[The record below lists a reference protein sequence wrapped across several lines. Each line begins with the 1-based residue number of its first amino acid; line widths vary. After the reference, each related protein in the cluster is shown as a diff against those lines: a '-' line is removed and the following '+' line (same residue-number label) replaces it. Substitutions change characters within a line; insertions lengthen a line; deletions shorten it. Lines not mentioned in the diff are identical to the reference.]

1 MKIIL
6 QTNNLNKS
14 YGRITAVSNLSF
26 TIHEGNVFGILGPN
40 GSGKTTTLS
49 IITDVIRPDEGE
61 FFWFEEKPSPV
72 LRKKIGSL
80 IEIPNF
86 YPYLTLKRN
95 LMVVARIKDVEDS
108 DIPRILDI
116 TGLSMR
122 INSRYDT
129 LSLGMKQRLAIAS
142 VLLGNPEV
150 LVLDEPANGLDP
162 EGIAEVRQII
172 IKEAEKNKT
181 IILASHILDEVEK
194 VCSHVGVL
202 KNGEMIAQGKVNELL
217 LSKNPLVVSAEN
229 IDLLEEEIIR
239 SGLSESVSR
248 ENNDLLV
255 ILKKGYNT
263 SDLNAYAFNKGL
275 VLTKIEQRKKSLES
289 HFLEL
294 VK

>member
-1 MKIIL
+1 LKIIL
-6 QTNNLNKS
+6 QTNNLTKR

-49 IITDVIRPDEGE
+49 IITDVIRPDEGQ

-86 YPYLTLKRN
+86 YPYLTLRRN
-95 LMVVARIKDVEDS
+95 LMVVARIKDVEYS
-108 DIPRILDI
+108 DIPRVLDI

-122 INSRYDT
+122 TNSRYDT

-172 IKEAEKNKT
+172 IDEAKKNKT

-202 KNGEMIAQGKVNELL
+202 KNGEMIARGKVNELL

-255 ILKKGYNT
+255 ILKEGCST
-263 SDLNAYAFNKGL
+263 SDLNAYVFSKGF
-275 VLTKIEQRKKSLES
+275 VLSKIEQRKKSLES

>member
-1 MKIIL
+1 LKIIL
-6 QTNNLNKS
+6 QTNNLTKR

-49 IITDVIRPDEGE
+49 IITDVLRPDEGQ

-86 YPYLTLKRN
+86 YPYLTLRRN
-95 LMVVARIKDVEDS
+95 LMVVARIKDVEYS
-108 DIPRILDI
+108 DIPRVLDI

-122 INSRYDT
+122 TNSRYDT

-172 IKEAEKNKT
+172 IDEAKKNKT

-202 KNGEMIAQGKVNELL
+202 KNGEMIARGKVNELL

-255 ILKKGYNT
+255 ILKEGCST
-263 SDLNAYAFNKGL
+263 SDLNAYVFSKGF
-275 VLTKIEQRKKSLES
+275 VLSKIEQRKKSLES

>member
-6 QTNNLNKS
+6 QTNNLNKR

-26 TIHEGNVFGILGPN
+26 IIHEGNVFGILGPN

-49 IITDVIRPDEGE
+49 IITDVIRPDEGD

-95 LMVVARIKDVEDS
+95 LMVIARIKDVEYS
-108 DIPRILDI
+108 DIPRVLDI

-172 IKEAEKNKT
+172 INEAEKNKT

-202 KNGEMIAQGKVNELL
+202 KSGEMIARGKVSELL

-248 ENNDLLV
+248 ENNNLLV
-255 ILKKGYNT
+255 ILKEGCST

>member
-6 QTNNLNKS
+6 QTNNLTKR

-49 IITDVIRPDEGE
+49 IITDVIRPDEGD

-72 LRKKIGSL
+72 LRIKIGSL

-95 LMVVARIKDVEDS
+95 LMVVARIKDVEYS
-108 DIPRILDI
+108 DIPRVLDI

-122 INSRYDT
+122 TNSRYDT

-172 IKEAEKNKT
+172 INEAEKNKT

-255 ILKKGYNT
+255 ILKEGCST
-263 SDLNAYAFNKGL
+263 SDLNAYAFTKGL

>member
-1 MKIIL
+1 LKIVL
-6 QTNNLNKS
+6 QTNNLTKR

-61 FFWFEEKPSPV
+61 FSWFEEKPSPV

-86 YPYLTLKRN
+86 YPYLTLRRN
-95 LMVVARIKDVEDS
+95 LMVVAGIKDVEYS
-108 DIPRILDI
+108 DIPRVLDI
-116 TGLSMR
+116 SGLSMR
-122 INSRYDT
+122 ANSRYDT

-172 IKEAEKNKT
+172 IDEAKKNKT

-202 KNGEMIAQGKVNELL
+202 KNGEMIAQGKVSELL

-255 ILKKGYNT
+255 ILKEGCST
-263 SDLNAYAFNKGL
+263 SDLNAYAFSKGF
-275 VLTKIEQRKKSLES
+275 VLTKIEKRKKSLES